1 MGDVER
7 AGISYSY
14 HSDMP
19 MAPSQ
24 PLFLMDCA
32 VNRTTVSGRVA
43 GPDQRSSRE
52 GALRAVTL
60 EAAYSLRLENEVGS
74 IVPGKLANFTVLSEN
89 PITVPAATIKD
100 IKVWGTVHEGR
111 RLPVQHQDVGK
122 SSLGPIAN
130 DATYKTMDLGA
141 QAHDGQPHEGG
152 DICMLTHRFAAALT
166 KGY

>member
-1 MGDVER
+1 MVRMGDVER

-60 EAAYSLRLENEVGS
+60 EAAYSLRLENEVGEHCS
-74 IVPGKLANFTVLSEN
+74 GQTGQFHGSLREPDYRFRLPRSRTSRSGARCMKGAGCRSNTRTSA
-89 PITVPAATIKD
+89 TVPWD
-100 IKVWGTVHEGR
+100 HSE
-111 RLPVQHQDVGK
+111 
-122 SSLGPIAN
+122 
-130 DATYKTMDLGA
+130 
-141 QAHDGQPHEGG
+141 
-152 DICMLTHRFAAALT
+152 
-166 KGY
+166 

>member
-1 MGDVER
+1 
-7 AGISYSY
+7 
-14 HSDMP
+14 
-19 MAPSQ
+19 
-24 PLFLMDCA
+24 
-32 VNRTTVSGRVA
+32 VA